1 MTGFVPQHASR
12 ACAPVRTR
20 TIPMWL
26 QADFANLCPA
36 WWLHWNYRKRNLL
49 REMLAYKADILC
61 LQEVWLFNA

>member
-1 MTGFVPQHASR
+1 LPNYKPFP
-12 ACAPVRTR
+12 
-20 TIPMWL
+20 

-61 LQEVWLFNA
+61 LQEVW